1 MHPTATA
8 PCTSPEPSHLI
19 PHPRIHHPHPPPEPP
34 HRHIP
39 QLIRLQ
45 EARPPPRIAH
55 RARRQRDHPRPLFV
69 MLAGDL
75 RDARGAVP
83 YRQHQTR
90 PVLRSRPVL
99 VRNLGPPDLTRPRR
113 ALRPAPGP
121 LGPSRR
127 ARPTPRAP
135 TRTPV
140 TAPGKPRPSAIAAMS
155 ASSTTAPSAY
165 HQDMFMHRRYRR
177 PSRPAPRNRFHRT
190 GDRAGEFAHNGRPWR
205 SDQVFGALRSTNRTN
220 PPRSHVSEVHAP

>member
-140 TAPGKPRPSAIAAMS
+140 TAPEP
-155 ASSTTAPSAY
+155 APPVGNRGNERQQYDRAE
-165 HQDMFMHRRYRR
+165 RR
-177 PSRPAPRNRFHRT
+177 PPGHVHAPTVPAPRRPAPRNRFHRT